1 MTVSIQLADP
11 GTANRRHFIQQVLP
25 FLSLPGDRGIV
36 DLGCGDGYY
45 CGVLSEVS
53 RALLGGQLPAYR
65 GFDLD
70 EDALARARAEYP
82 HAEFHS
88 GDITNGIAA
97 DSLASGLTLC
107 CETFSILPDLEGLLE
122 RMLTHTEGTV
132 AFDFLWSTD
141 GSTEDH
147 VLPLRVLP
155 PFSYHLRS
163 QRSTFEILVRV
174 LGRHPEFHVRH
185 TSSWAFSPT
194 AMEEFTGVAG
204 VQAANVWWVL
214 GRD

>member
-1 MTVSIQLADP
+1 MSVSIQLADP

-25 FLSLPGDRGIV
+25 FLPLPGEQGIV

-53 RALLGGQLPAYR
+53 RALLGGRLPVYR

-70 EDALARARAEYP
+70 EEALARARSEHP
-82 HAEFHS
+82 HGEFQRA
-88 GDITNGIAA
+88 DITNGIAEDA
-97 DSLASGLTLC
+97 LASGLTLC
-107 CETFSILPDLEGLLE
+107 CETFSILPDLEELLE
-122 RMLTHTEGTV
+122 RMLSHTRGTV

-141 GSTEDH
+141 GSTEDR

-155 PFSYHLRS
+155 SFSYHLRS
-163 QRSTFEILVRV
+163 QRRAFDILLRV
-174 LGRHPEFHVRH
+174 LARHPEFHVRN
-185 TSSWAFSPT
+185 TSTWAFSPA
-194 AMEEFTGVAG
+194 AMEEFTGEPG
-204 VQAANVWWVL
+204 LQAANVWWVL